1 MRTRHLQFRY
11 LHEFCPL
18 RCHSSMKEVRPPPG
32 AVKTGP
38 IAAAC
43 AFAAIYYVY
52 NITYHTAPHNADR
65 QSTKVPF
72 WKPSN
77 RAKPE

>member
-1 MRTRHLQFRY
+1 
-11 LHEFCPL
+11 
-18 RCHSSMKEVRPPPG
+18 MKEVRPPPG

-52 NITYHTAPHNADR
+52 NITYHTAPHAR
-65 QSTKVPF
+65 
-72 WKPSN
+72 
-77 RAKPE
+77 RR